1 MSFLTSHWLLITA
14 IFVGIYVVALVG
26 EHWLK
31 KRVADKKDGEEIH
44 DGNRTAD
51 RH

>member
-1 MSFLTSHWLLITA
+1 MSFLTGHWLLITA
-14 IFVGIYVVALVG
+14 IFVGIYVAALVG

-31 KRVADKKDGEEIH
+31 KRVAKKDGEESH
-44 DGNRTAD
+44 DGNRTAN